1 MGNGCL
7 CADENCRGEVREGF
21 TEDME
26 LEQDLQA
33 GVELG
38 KVQGRWRGWHLREA
52 VLSGGSEGWT
62 SVASFR

>member
-1 MGNGCL
+1 
-7 CADENCRGEVREGF
+7 
-21 TEDME
+21 ME

-38 KVQGRWRGWHLREA
+38 KVQGRRRGWHLREA
-52 VLSGGSEGWT
+52 VLSVDSEGWT